1 MTKKSKLNDKAVA
14 TLVEYRVAL
23 DIKNSI
29 DKLVSQLRSEF
40 TEIVSNHKLVS
51 DKKNF
56 VFEFGNDTFAISQS
70 QRDIL
75 NQSEV
80 KKLLTSSFLIFLID
94 KSLATISSKKKL
106 SFKKVI
112 SSSLKS
118 LSSALSPSEEGPL
131 GVWQVGRMKS
141 QQPQ

>member
-1 MTKKSKLNDKAVA
+1 MTKKSKLNDKAIA
-14 TLVEYRVAL
+14 TLVEYRTAL

-40 TEIVSNHKLVS
+40 TEIVNNHKLVS

-70 QRDIL
+70 QRDVL

-80 KKLLTSSFLIFLID
+80 KKLLTS
-94 KSLATISSKKKL
+94 KKL
-106 SFKKVI
+106 TIPYKTSVSVGIKNVSGSANNVDSELVRLLKVG
-112 SSSLKS
+112 S
-118 LSSALSPSEEGPL
+118 
-131 GVWQVGRMKS
+131 
-141 QQPQ
+141 

>member
-1 MTKKSKLNDKAVA
+1 MTKKSKLNDKAIA
-14 TLVEYRVAL
+14 TLVEYRTAL

-29 DKLVSQLRSEF
+29 DKLVSQLKSEF

-80 KKLLTSSFLIFLID
+80 KKLLTS
-94 KSLATISSKKKL
+94 KKL
-106 SFKKVI
+106 AIPYKTSVSVGIKNVSGSANNVDTELVRLLKVG
-112 SSSLKS
+112 S
-118 LSSALSPSEEGPL
+118 
-131 GVWQVGRMKS
+131 
-141 QQPQ
+141 

>member
-1 MTKKSKLNDKAVA
+1 MTKKSKLNAQAINV
-14 TLVEYRVAL
+14 LVEYRTAL

-70 QRDIL
+70 QRDVL

-80 KKLLTSSFLIFLID
+80 KKLLTS
-94 KSLATISSKKKL
+94 KKL
-106 SFKKVI
+106 TIPYKTSVSVGIKNVSGSANNVDSELVRLLKVG
-112 SSSLKS
+112 S
-118 LSSALSPSEEGPL
+118 
-131 GVWQVGRMKS
+131 
-141 QQPQ
+141 